1 MRFIISEWH
10 KLKISSRLFTNKIRN
25 PKNRELGKRSK
36 DKGQRNKV
44 ETWNNG
50 KIFKCCGDA
59 NLNFYRNFETI
70 RVSRARMSFS
80 PWVRIS

>member
-25 PKNRELGKRSK
+25 PKNRGLGKRSK

-50 KIFKCCGDA
+50 LRKLGNHEKEWENVEENSLVI
-59 NLNFYRNFETI
+59 I
-70 RVSRARMSFS
+70 RFAGAFR
-80 PWVRIS
+80 